1 MIILVQK
8 YDKHSFVDVF
18 NKYFHSVY
26 IKEEKINDC
35 NFEVQT
41 NSRFGKIFVDQ
52 ALVKSYLSKLD
63 INKSSGYDEVNPY
76 VLKVCSESFSIPLS
90 IIYQQ
95 SLTNSD
101 IPNLWKMANVSP
113 IFKNGCKLQAINYRP
128 VSLTSIPC
136 KVLEKIIND
145 NLKNYL
151 ELNNLFCNSIDIL
164 YTDFQKAFDRV
175 PHKRLISKLCGYGIE
190 KEMLN
195 WKETY
200 LSNRKQR
207 VIIGDTKSDWLEV
220 LSGVPQA
227 VVNNQVDSKSLQDD
241 INNLTEWSDKWMI
254 HFNIKKC
261 KIMHFGKH
269 NKNFEYFIK
278 DSKLDSTTNEKD
290 IGLLISNTM
299 K

>member
-1 MIILVQK
+1 M
-8 YDKHSFVDVF
+8 YDKHSIVDIF

-26 IKEEKINDC
+26 IKEENIDDC

-52 ALVKSYLSKLD
+52 AFVKSYLSKLD
-63 INKSSGYDEVNPY
+63 INKSSGHDEVNPF

-90 IIYQQ
+90 IIYRQ

-101 IPNLWKMANVSP
+101 IPDLWKMANVSP
-113 IFKNGCKLQAINYRP
+113 IFKNRTKLQAINYRP

-136 KVLEKIIND
+136 KVLEKFISD

-151 ELNNLFCNSIDIL
+151 ELNNLFCKQQDGFL
-164 YTDFQKAFDRV
+164 KAFDRV

-190 KEMLN
+190 MLN
-195 WKETY
+195 WIETY

-220 LSGVPQA
+220 LSGVPQGSVLGSLLFLLYINDLPSKIKNKCELYADDNKIIA
-227 VVNNQVDSKSLQDD
+227 VVNNQVDSKSLQHD
-241 INNLTEWSDKWMI
+241 INNLTEWSDK
-254 HFNIKKC
+254 
-261 KIMHFGKH
+261 
-269 NKNFEYFIK
+269 
-278 DSKLDSTTNEKD
+278 
-290 IGLLISNTM
+290 
-299 K
+299 